1 MKKIKIYLDTADIN
15 KIVKKYKDKRIS
27 GYTTNPSLMKKN
39 NIKSYSKFIK
49 YVCSKISKPISFEI
63 FSDNEEEIYDQ
74 AMKISNFSRNIFVK
88 IPIVNSKG
96 LILKRVIKKLSDK
109 KVKLNITA
117 VFTYSQFKSAYDAL
131 NKNIPSIISIFAGRI
146 ADTGIDPSLM
156 IKKCVRYK
164 KSNYIEILWAS
175 TREYLNI
182 IQAEKLNCDII
193 TVTPE
198 IFNKNKI
205 KNYNLTKYSI
215 ETSKMFYEDAKKM
228 KLKL

>member
-15 KIVKKYKDKRIS
+15 KIIRVNKDKRIN

-39 NIKSYSKFIK
+39 NIKSYGKFIK

-63 FSDNEEEIYDQ
+63 FSDKEDEIYDQ
-74 AMKISNFSRNIFVK
+74 AM
-88 IPIVNSKG
+88 
-96 LILKRVIKKLSDK
+96 KLSDK

-146 ADTGIDPSLM
+146 ADTGRDPSLM

-164 KSNYIEILWAS
+164 KSNYIKILWAS

-215 ETSKMFYEDAKKM
+215 ETSKMFYEDAKKI